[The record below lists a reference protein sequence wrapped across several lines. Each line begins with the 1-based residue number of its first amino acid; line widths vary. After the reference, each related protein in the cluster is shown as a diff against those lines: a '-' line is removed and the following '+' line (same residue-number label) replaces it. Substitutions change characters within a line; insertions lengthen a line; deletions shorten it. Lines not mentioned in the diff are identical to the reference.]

1 MRIGLDFDN
10 TIVSYDTVFHQ
21 VAQER
26 GLIPLDLP
34 VSKTSV
40 RDHLRR
46 AGREDTW
53 TEMQGWV
60 YGTRMND
67 AEPFPGVRETLR
79 HLRGN
84 GHELFIVS
92 HKTRHPYRG
101 PAYDLHQA
109 AVAWIDTVLRDA
121 EGALVTPSCIYF
133 CERKEEKI
141 ARIAEVG
148 CEAFLDDLPEILVM
162 RNFPVSARRLLF
174 DPAHQYPAHW
184 ATEGC
189 VLHRVVSW
197 LELPP
202 LLADVAGWT
211 ETTPS

>member
-121 EGALVTPSCIYF
+121 EGALVTPSCITSVNA
-133 CERKEEKI
+133 RK
-141 ARIAEVG
+141 R
-148 CEAFLDDLPEILVM
+148 
-162 RNFPVSARRLLF
+162 RSPVSPRSGAKPFWMTCRRSSSCGTSPLSARRLLF

-184 ATEGC
+184 ATEGAC
-189 VLHRVVSW
+189 FI
-197 LELPP
+197 
-202 LLADVAGWT
+202 GW
-211 ETTPS
+211 